1 MFLRI
6 HLTYLNIHIH
16 DNALVTFLISDQ
28 TQEILETIHRPALLR
43 TTVTCRVTQVTL
55 PETLTTHSVD
65 TGVLN
70 SSGATEKMTTE
81 TATESAEMW
90 RVTNTVVIRGNQAT
104 VTHLLTNTIL
114 LTILD
119 ITQVENFSRH
129 LPLKY

>member
-28 TQEILETIHRPALLR
+28 TQEILETIHRPALLLLR
-43 TTVTCRVTQVTL
+43 TTVTYRVTLVTL

-114 LTILD
+114 DT
-119 ITQVENFSRH
+119 TQVEDFSRH
-129 LPLKY
+129 LPSKY